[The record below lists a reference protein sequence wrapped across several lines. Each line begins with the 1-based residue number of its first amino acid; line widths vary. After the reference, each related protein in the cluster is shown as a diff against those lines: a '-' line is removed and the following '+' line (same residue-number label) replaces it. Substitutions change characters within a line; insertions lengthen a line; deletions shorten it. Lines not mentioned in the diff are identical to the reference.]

1 MDSLGALIY
10 RLDELSW
17 GFRIEIMQERYE
29 STVWRILYVN
39 PKDITWYESMDG
51 DLVTAVRKAVEVLE
65 S

>member
-1 MDSLGALIY
+1 MSLDYLFTI
-10 RLDELSW
+10 LDEETW
-17 GFRIEIMQERYE
+17 GFRIEKMQERYE

-39 PKDITWYESMDG
+39 PTNTTWYESMDG